1 MAFAEDYG
9 IGCGQGKSVY
19 WVPGYIP
26 RYVPYI
32 YTSVQKALCFIDYD
46 VKCKHDKEFIHFFD
60 YDTECR
66 TWFED
71 QITAHAWQGRE
82 QKKLKSLSKTCI
94 ETRNK

>member
-9 IGCGQGKSVY
+9 TGCGQGKS
-19 WVPGYIP
+19 
-26 RYVPYI
+26 VPYI

-46 VKCKHDKEFIHFFD
+46 VKCKHGKEFTHFFD

-71 QITAHAWQGRE
+71 QIPAHAWQGRE
-82 QKKLKSLSKTCI
+82 QKNLKSLSKTCI
-94 ETRNK
+94 QTRDK